1 MADSGTWNGPRW
13 ELWGK
18 VDSSR
23 FFKSLASTFPEATN
37 IFLEGTP
44 SPDVDDFLRSAVDP
58 GPSLPDRGTAW
69 PKGNLYRLRFDAPT
83 LTSLAELAERHAEPE
98 ILDHLHVYVDE
109 VPLLYWHDAFDRASP
124 LIVAAAVH
132 RDHLQRLASELGFDL
147 WQFPRPDQ
155 TRLDFRNRVLV
166 VVGVSMLVL
175 WAAAIATFFVIGVLE
190 WRQTD
195 PQRRMGGIGLAG
207 VFLCALAVPCGVALL
222 VAAFT
227 RSVRAVRG
235 LRWLVFIGLAF
246 AWFVPVALF
255 LGALD

>member
-1 MADSGTWNGPRW
+1 MADSATWNGPRW

-23 FFKSLASTFPEATN
+23 FFKSLASTFPTATT

-44 SPDVDDFLRSAVDP
+44 SPDVDEFLRSAVDP
-58 GPSLPDRGTAW
+58 GPYLPDRETAW
-69 PKGNLYRLRFDAPT
+69 QKGNLYRLRFDSST
-83 LTSLAELAERHAEPE
+83 LTSLAELAGRHAEPE
-98 ILDHLHVYVDE
+98 LLDHLHIYVNE
-109 VPLLYWHDAFDRASP
+109 VPLLSWHDAFDRASP
-124 LIVAAAVH
+124 LVVAAAAN
-132 RDHLQRLASELGFDL
+132 RDHLQRLASDLGFDL

-155 TRLDFRNRVLV
+155 ARLDARNRVLV
-166 VVGVSMLVL
+166 VVGVTLLVL
-175 WAAAIATFFVIGVLE
+175 WAAAVATYFVAGWIE
-190 WRQTD
+190 WKQTD
-195 PQRRMGGIGLAG
+195 PHRRVGGIGLWG
-207 VFLCALAVPCGVALL
+207 VFLFALAVPCGVALL

-246 AWFVPVALF
+246 AWFVPLALF